1 MPRGARDEPVML
13 SPMLERSWHVNG
25 TLATVAFAA
34 DARLLDVL
42 RDTLAMTGA
51 KEGCGE
57 GECGA
62 CSVVVDGEL
71 RVSCLQLA
79 AALPDGTTITTAE
92 GVVHSTTGERLRRMM
107 LDRGGVQCGFCTPGM
122 MVAAWWYLET
132 KPPIDAR
139 TALAGNLCR
148 CTGYQSI
155 CEAVEAAANAEERM
169 G

>member
-1 MPRGARDEPVML
+1 
-13 SPMLERSWHVNG
+13 
-25 TLATVAFAA
+25 
-34 DARLLDVL
+34 
-42 RDTLAMTGA
+42 
-51 KEGCGE
+51 
-57 GECGA
+57 
-62 CSVVVDGEL
+62 
-71 RVSCLQLA
+71 
-79 AALPDGTTITTAE
+79 
-92 GVVHSTTGERLRRMM
+92 
-107 LDRGGVQCGFCTPGM
+107 